1 MNKVKIKKIIAERLI
16 LFLNMCENQ
25 QATYGFQPKWKAI
38 TPLVKHTQKLYDE
51 IPSKSKNILEYN
63 SGPKGDHHICYLNHL
78 TLYTQNM
85 LNNGKYYSELLL
97 RSLKGPYT
105 QHRSLLGL
113 TKSFKYI
120 NLRIDT
126 LLAFTIMRSR
136 LEEMT
141 LNLYFLYKS
150 KTLIKEK
157 KWSDL
162 YKLIFKINYSGYQ
175 HNESNFRY
183 KKKSRFQKKELQFI
197 LKNETRL
204 HISEIMKYVVG
215 QKDLFDD
222 FNPLE
227 EGKKENISKN
237 ERYLIYRFKAQN
249 KDLLDENLYFSM
261 KPIEKFY
268 VLLSN
273 ELHPNNLFLRNVIT
287 TPKDGLEL
295 ALITRDHLKM
305 LNECDEFIC
314 DTNQILYWQT
324 IKIIHFF
331 LDKIKG
337 SKKDQELLKGF
348 NHSVDNKI
356 MSKLKI

>member
-1 MNKVKIKKIIAERLI
+1 M
-16 LFLNMCENQ
+16 LFFTVFALFE
-25 QATYGFQPKWKAI
+25 T
-38 TPLVKHTQKLYDE
+38 
-51 IPSKSKNILEYN
+51 
-63 SGPKGDHHICYLNHL
+63 
-78 TLYTQNM
+78 
-85 LNNGKYYSELLL
+85 ELL
-97 RSLKGPYT
+97 
-105 QHRSLLGL
+105 
-113 TKSFKYI
+113 
-120 NLRIDT
+120 
-126 LLAFTIMRSR
+126 
-136 LEEMT
+136 
-141 LNLYFLYKS
+141 
-150 KTLIKEK
+150 
-157 KWSDL
+157 
-162 YKLIFKINYSGYQ
+162 
-175 HNESNFRY
+175 
-183 KKKSRFQKKELQFI
+183 
-197 LKNETRL
+197 
-204 HISEIMKYVVG
+204 
-215 QKDLFDD
+215 
-222 FNPLE
+222 
-227 EGKKENISKN
+227 ENISKN

>member
-1 MNKVKIKKIIAERLI
+1 
-16 LFLNMCENQ
+16 
-25 QATYGFQPKWKAI
+25 
-38 TPLVKHTQKLYDE
+38 
-51 IPSKSKNILEYN
+51 
-63 SGPKGDHHICYLNHL
+63 
-78 TLYTQNM
+78 M

-97 RSLKGPYT
+97 RSLKGPYP

-150 KTLIKEK
+150 KALIKEK

-175 HNESNFRY
+175 HNESNFKY
-183 KKKSRFQKKELQFI
+183 KKRSRFQKKELQFI
-197 LKNETRL
+197 LGNETRL
-204 HISEIMKYVVG
+204 HISEIMKHVVK
-215 QKDLFDD
+215 QKNLIDD

-227 EGKKENISKN
+227 KVKKENISRSEK
-237 ERYLIYRFKAQN
+237 YIIHKFIAQN
-249 KDLLDENLYFSM
+249 KNLIDKNQYFSM
-261 KPIEKFY
+261 KPIDKFY
-268 VLLSN
+268 FLLSN

-287 TPKDGLEL
+287 TAKDGLEL
-295 ALITRDHLKM
+295 AFITKDHLKI
-305 LNECDEFIC
+305 LRDCDEYIC

-337 SKKDQELLKGF
+337 SEKDQELLKGF
-348 NHSVDNKI
+348 NHSIDNKI
-356 MSKLKI
+356 MSKL